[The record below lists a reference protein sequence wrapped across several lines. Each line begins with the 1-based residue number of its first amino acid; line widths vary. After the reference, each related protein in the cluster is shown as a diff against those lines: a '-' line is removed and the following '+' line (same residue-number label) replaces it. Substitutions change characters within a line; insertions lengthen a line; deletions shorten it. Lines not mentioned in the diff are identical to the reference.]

1 MKIRAAA
8 AALALS
14 ASLAAGE
21 TLVLKGGTVHPVS
34 GPALQNGT
42 VVIRDGKIAALG
54 AAGSA
59 VAIPVDAKVVDV
71 SGRHVYP
78 SLFPPMTS
86 LGLVE
91 ISAVRATVDTT
102 ELGEINP
109 EARADVAMNFDSELL
124 PVARSAGILIA
135 GVAPL
140 GGLVSGSAAAMKLDG
155 WTRED
160 ATLKAPATIV
170 VRWPDLTI
178 DRSPTARTSVRL
190 QEKRRDDAV
199 RQLEEA
205 FEAARAYAKAKAAEG
220 GAGVPR
226 HDADPKL
233 EALVPA
239 VEGKL
244 PVVVGAN
251 TVAQIRAAVAWGK
264 RENLRIVIF
273 GGADAWR
280 VAPELAAAKVAV
292 ILDTALD
299 LPARTDDPY
308 DARYAAAGI
317 LAKAGVEVALND
329 GAGSTAETAR
339 NLLQDAAVSAGFGL
353 PREAAVA
360 AMTLVPARI
369 LGVDDRVGSIEPGK
383 DATLIVTDGD
393 ILDLRSHVVAAY
405 LDGRALDLTDKQK
418 RLYERYKNRPRAGS

>member
-1 MKIRAAA
+1 
-8 AALALS
+8 
-14 ASLAAGE
+14 
-21 TLVLKGGTVHPVS
+21 
-34 GPALQNGT
+34 
-42 VVIRDGKIAALG
+42 
-54 AAGSA
+54 
-59 VAIPVDAKVVDV
+59 
-71 SGRHVYP
+71 
-78 SLFPPMTS
+78 
-86 LGLVE
+86 
-91 ISAVRATVDTT
+91 
-102 ELGEINP
+102 
-109 EARADVAMNFDSELL
+109 
-124 PVARSAGILIA
+124 
-135 GVAPL
+135 
-140 GGLVSGSAAAMKLDG
+140 
-155 WTRED
+155 
-160 ATLKAPATIV
+160 
-170 VRWPDLTI
+170 
-178 DRSPTARTSVRL
+178 VRL